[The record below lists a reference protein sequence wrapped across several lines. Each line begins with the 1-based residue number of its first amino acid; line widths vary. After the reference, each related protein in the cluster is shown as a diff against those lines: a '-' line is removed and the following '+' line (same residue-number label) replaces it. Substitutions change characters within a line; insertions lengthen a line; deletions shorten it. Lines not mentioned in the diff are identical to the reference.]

1 MATDPELLRHKEWLG
16 FLQPVGL
23 VVSPPALVKAQAVVS
38 RNVVE
43 LQQTLRETVETVDNL
58 YCISNFAALSVNLLS
73 WEPTDLVPASELPSE
88 LSVLLRE
95 YGEILAPSFA
105 VPDSESAGWLMLVQ
119 VVPTGTC
126 LDDAATEAE
135 KSGKWGASPQAKFER
150 LLRET
155 GIPVGLLCSGA
166 DLRLVYAPRGESS
179 GYLTFPVQ
187 AMCEVSG
194 RLILGAMEMLLGA
207 DRLFN
212 YPSERRLAALLQES
226 RKYQNEVS
234 TKLSE
239 QVLDALWE
247 LLRGFQIADEGE
259 GRTVLSLQ
267 KLAKT
272 DPQHIY
278 GGLVAVLL
286 RLVFLL
292 YAEDE
297 GLMPQDAIYS
307 RNYSVTG
314 LFEKL
319 REDAG
324 NYPDTMDR
332 RYGAWAWLL
341 SLFRLVYDGG
351 AHGNLYLPARHGQL
365 FDPDEYPFLEGRSL
379 AGSAAASSAINV
391 PRISDGFAGCV
402 AKSPAEAATH
412 SREMATHPTI
422 NAWESER
429 GGEGQINVPR
439 ISDGVIFRVLHRLLV
454 LDGER
459 LSYRALD
466 VEQIGSVYEAVM
478 GYEVERAAAPC
489 IGVWSKPK
497 SAKSSVTVVVN
508 LQEVLAA
515 KPSERAKLLK
525 DSAGCEVSGNA
536 LAQLKDAKTVE
547 DIVAAI
553 GRKVSPSTPN
563 ILPAGSLYLQPGE
576 ERRRSGSHYTPRSLT
591 EPIVRTTLEPVLRE
605 LGENP
610 TPEQILSLKVC
621 DPAMG
626 SGAFLV
632 ETCRQLAE
640 KLVRAWERQGQIRL
654 EKGNLENIPPVF
666 KGGLEG
672 ERQNI
677 PDGAE
682 PLTHARRLVAQ
693 RCLYGVDKNPF
704 AVNLAK
710 LSLWLV
716 TLAKDYPFTF
726 LDHALKCGDS
736 LVGVTREEIK
746 KFIKESDIYDA
757 PLLSLLKQQV
767 SRAKA
772 YRDEIGKL
780 GDGED
785 EEKRQRFQKA
795 ESELQEARLTGNVAV
810 AAFFG
815 ADTDKKRKEKR
826 LEFSQKVNEWRTAGG
841 VAAGG
846 RQDMPAVGC
855 VAASGHQQMPGKN
868 TSNAPYELVQIL
880 QELEKPVTPFH
891 WEVEFPEVFDKE
903 NPGFD
908 AVVGNPPFLGGKRI
922 STLLGDSYRDWLPVV
937 NPEANSNADL
947 AAHFFR
953 RAFAILRKS
962 GCFGLIA
969 TNTIA
974 QGDTRSTGLRYICQ
988 NGGAIYCAQK
998 RFKWPGIAAVV
1009 VSVVH
1014 VQKVGSVANTG
1025 GSTDEKSL
1033 SEAHP
1038 TVPAILDGREVPQ
1051 ISAFLFHAGGS
1062 ENPAVLLANANKGCV
1077 GSYVLGM
1084 GFTFDDSNPEATPIA
1099 EMHRLIEKN
1108 PKNAERIFPYIGGE
1122 EVNSSPTHAYH
1133 RYVINFGEMS
1143 EAEAREYPD
1152 LMQIVEEKVKPQ
1164 RLLIKRASYRNYWWH
1179 YAEKRVG
1186 LYKTI
1191 AQLYR
1196 VLVVARVSQHGCLTF
1211 LPNKIVF
1218 SEQLIVFAD
1227 ERDSFFCIMQSR
1239 VHEIW
1244 ARFLGS
1250 SMKDDLRYTPS
1261 DCFET
1266 FPFPENWETNPTLEE
1281 IGKTYYEYR
1290 AGLMVRNSQGLTDTY
1305 NRFHDPDERNPEILK
1320 LRELHAE
1327 MDRAVL
1333 DAYGWKDIPTGC
1345 TFLLDYE
1352 EEEEE
1357 DSPGKKG
1364 GFREKKKPWRCRWPE
1379 NVRDEVLARLLELNL
1394 QRSKQEII
1402 GGKTA
1407 EGKPKG
1413 KGGKKAPAKSR
1424 KKVSDQPTLFN
1435 LEEM

>member
-23 VVSPPALVKAQAVVS
+23 VVSPPALVKAQAVATY
-38 RNVVE
+38 NVVE
-43 LQQTLRETVETVDNL
+43 LQQTLRETVKIANGN
-58 YCISNFAALSVNLLS
+58 YCISDFTAFAVSVLG
-73 WEPTDLVPASELPSE
+73 WQPTDLVPASELPNE
-88 LSVLLRE
+88 LSVPLPE
-95 YGEILAPSFA
+95 YGEILAPDFA

-119 VVPTGTC
+119 VIPTGTPF
-126 LDDAATEAE
+126 DDAGTEAE
-135 KSGKWGASPQAKFER
+135 KSGKWGASRQAKFER

-155 GIPVGLLCSGA
+155 GIPVGVLCNGA

-212 YPSERRLAALLQES
+212 YPSDRRLPALLQES

-247 LLRGFQIADEGE
+247 LLRGFQIADEAE

-297 GLMPQDAIYS
+297 GLMPQDAIYA

-332 RYGAWAWLL
+332 RYGAWAWLV

-379 AGSAAASSAINV
+379 AGSAAASS
-391 PRISDGFAGCV
+391 
-402 AKSPAEAATH
+402 T
-412 SREMATHPTI
+412 
-422 NAWESER
+422 
-429 GGEGQINVPR
+429 INVPR

-553 GRKVSPSTPN
+553 ARKVSPSTPN

-640 KLVRAWERQGQIRL
+640 KLVRAWERHGKTPL
-654 EKGNLENIPPVF
+654 EKGNLENIPPVLISSPPPF
-666 KGGLEG
+666 FDPPPAPLKKGGARGNGLGG
-672 ERQNI
+672 EHQNI
-677 PDGAE
+677 ADGAD

-736 LVGVTREEIK
+736 LVGLTREEIQ

-815 ADTDKKRKEKR
+815 EDTDKKRKEKR
-826 LEFSQKVNEWRTAGG
+826 LQFS
-841 VAAGG
+841 
-846 RQDMPAVGC
+846 
-855 VAASGHQQMPGKN
+855 
-868 TSNAPYELVQIL
+868 
-880 QELEKPVTPFH
+880 
-891 WEVEFPEVFDKE
+891 
-903 NPGFD
+903 
-908 AVVGNPPFLGGKRI
+908 
-922 STLLGDSYRDWLPVV
+922 
-937 NPEANSNADL
+937 
-947 AAHFFR
+947 
-953 RAFAILRKS
+953 
-962 GCFGLIA
+962 
-969 TNTIA
+969 
-974 QGDTRSTGLRYICQ
+974 
-988 NGGAIYCAQK
+988 
-998 RFKWPGIAAVV
+998 
-1009 VSVVH
+1009 
-1014 VQKVGSVANTG
+1014 
-1025 GSTDEKSL
+1025 
-1033 SEAHP
+1033 
-1038 TVPAILDGREVPQ
+1038 
-1051 ISAFLFHAGGS
+1051 
-1062 ENPAVLLANANKGCV
+1062 
-1077 GSYVLGM
+1077 
-1084 GFTFDDSNPEATPIA
+1084 
-1099 EMHRLIEKN
+1099 
-1108 PKNAERIFPYIGGE
+1108 
-1122 EVNSSPTHAYH
+1122 
-1133 RYVINFGEMS
+1133 
-1143 EAEAREYPD
+1143 
-1152 LMQIVEEKVKPQ
+1152 
-1164 RLLIKRASYRNYWWH
+1164 
-1179 YAEKRVG
+1179 
-1186 LYKTI
+1186 
-1191 AQLYR
+1191 
-1196 VLVVARVSQHGCLTF
+1196 
-1211 LPNKIVF
+1211 
-1218 SEQLIVFAD
+1218 
-1227 ERDSFFCIMQSR
+1227 
-1239 VHEIW
+1239 
-1244 ARFLGS
+1244 
-1250 SMKDDLRYTPS
+1250 
-1261 DCFET
+1261 
-1266 FPFPENWETNPTLEE
+1266 
-1281 IGKTYYEYR
+1281 
-1290 AGLMVRNSQGLTDTY
+1290 
-1305 NRFHDPDERNPEILK
+1305 
-1320 LRELHAE
+1320 
-1327 MDRAVL
+1327 
-1333 DAYGWKDIPTGC
+1333 
-1345 TFLLDYE
+1345 
-1352 EEEEE
+1352 
-1357 DSPGKKG
+1357 
-1364 GFREKKKPWRCRWPE
+1364 
-1379 NVRDEVLARLLELNL
+1379 
-1394 QRSKQEII
+1394 
-1402 GGKTA
+1402 
-1407 EGKPKG
+1407 
-1413 KGGKKAPAKSR
+1413 
-1424 KKVSDQPTLFN
+1424 
-1435 LEEM
+1435 